1 MIQLL
6 NHVNHVMLN
15 VCGVLLLLPMIVPIV
30 ILCYL
35 GLLVRL
41 ILDHVSV
48 LMVTMIL
55 LLHYVLNVLIHVLPA
70 LLQPLLV

>member
-15 VCGVLLLLPMIVPIV
+15 VYGVLLLLPMIVPIV